1 MTEEIFTALNAYIV
15 TQILKQPKRTL
26 RPDEALLTS
35 GLVNSFNLVDL
46 ELFVEDKFGVR
57 IEDTELNPDTFDTLE
72 QLTTFIQSRLG

>member
-1 MTEEIFTALNAYIV
+1 MTEEILTALNAYIV

-35 GLVNSFNLVDL
+35 GLIDSFNLVDL
-46 ELFVEDKFGVR
+46 GLFVEDKFGVR

-72 QLTTFIQSRLG
+72 QLTALIQSRLG

>member
-1 MTEEIFTALNAYIV
+1 MTEEILSALNAYIV

-35 GLVNSFNLVDL
+35 GLVDSFNLVDL
-46 ELFVEDKFGVR
+46 GLFVEDKFGVR

-72 QLTTFIQSRLG
+72 QLTALIQSRLG

>member
-1 MTEEIFTALNAYIV
+1 MTEEILSALNTYIV

-35 GLVNSFNLVDL
+35 GLVDSFNLVDL
-46 ELFVEDKFGVR
+46 GLFVEDKFGVR

-72 QLTTFIQSRLG
+72 QLTALIQSRLG

>member
-1 MTEEIFTALNAYIV
+1 MTEEISVVLNTYIV

-35 GLVNSFNLVDL
+35 GLIDSFNLVDL
-46 ELFVEDKFGVR
+46 GLFVEDKFGVR

-72 QLTTFIQSRLG
+72 QLTALIQSRLG

>member
-35 GLVNSFNLVDL
+35 GLVDSFNLVDL
-46 ELFVEDKFGVR
+46 GLFVEDKFGVR

-72 QLTTFIQSRLG
+72 QLTALIQSRLG